1 MVRLLYTVRC
11 GREPTDISS
20 IVLVEPGGCFI
31 KSDAVLRIA
40 AGLDA
45 PLQLLAWLGELTPRG
60 LRDPLYDAVRAM
72 PYPPPLASASTPS
85 LTFTDSDPATASQ
98 RADCAFVLVYLRVD

>member
-1 MVRLLYTVRC
+1 MVRLPYTVRC

-72 PYPPPLASASTPS
+72 PYPPPSPLHLLLPS
-85 LTFTDSDPATASQ
+85 HSRTVIL
-98 RADCAFVLVYLRVD
+98 RLRVKGPTVHLC